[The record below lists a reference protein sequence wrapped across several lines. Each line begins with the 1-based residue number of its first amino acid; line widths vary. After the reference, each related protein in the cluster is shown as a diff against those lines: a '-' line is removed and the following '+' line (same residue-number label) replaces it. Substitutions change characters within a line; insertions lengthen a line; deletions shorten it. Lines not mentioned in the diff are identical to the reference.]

1 MPLTTILCPVL
12 LVEETGVP
20 EENHRTVTDKLYH
33 IMLERDSLTTSVV
46 IGTDCKGSVNPTT
59 I

>member
-20 EENHRTVTDKLYH
+20 EENHRTVTEKLYH
-33 IMLERDSLTTSVV
+33 IMLERDSNSQLQW
-46 IGTDCKGSVNPTT
+46 
-59 I
+59 